1 MPKVSKNTSKRTMKS
16 KKSSAF
22 KTTEGR
28 ENYLIDLA
36 FNLTEK
42 MLRDGTATSQMITHF
57 LRLATVK
64 EQLENEKLRTEL
76 KLAEAKIQQI
86 ADQADIKELYT
97 QAMEAMRSYSG
108 GYNSEDDWDEEY

>member
-1 MPKVSKNTSKRTMKS
+1 MPKVIKNTSKKEIKP
-16 KKSSAF
+16 KKSSSF
-22 KTTEGR
+22 KTPEAR

-36 FNLTEK
+36 FNLTER

-64 EQLENEKLRTEL
+64 EQLENEKLRSDL
-76 KLAEAKIQQI
+76 RLAEAKIQQI
-86 ADQADIKELYT
+86 ESQEDIKELYAEAL
-97 QAMEAMRSYSG
+97 QAMKSYSG

>member
-1 MPKVSKNTSKRTMKS
+1 MPRVSPNTSKRTKKS

-22 KTTEGR
+22 KTPEGR

-36 FNLTEK
+36 FDLTER

-64 EQLENEKLRTEL
+64 EQLENEKLRSDL

-86 ADQADIKELYT
+86 QAQEDIKELYS
-97 QAMEAMRSYSG
+97 QALEAMKSYSG
-108 GYNSEDDWDEEY
+108 EKYPEEEYDEEY

>member
-1 MPKVSKNTSKRTMKS
+1 MTKVSKNTSKNKTKT
-16 KKSSAF
+16 KKSSSF
-22 KTTEGR
+22 KIPEAR

-36 FNLTEK
+36 FDLTER

-86 ADQADIKELYT
+86 SSCDDIKELYAEALK
-97 QAMEAMRSYSG
+97 AMKSYSG
-108 GYNSEDDWDEEY
+108 EYNPEDDWDEEY